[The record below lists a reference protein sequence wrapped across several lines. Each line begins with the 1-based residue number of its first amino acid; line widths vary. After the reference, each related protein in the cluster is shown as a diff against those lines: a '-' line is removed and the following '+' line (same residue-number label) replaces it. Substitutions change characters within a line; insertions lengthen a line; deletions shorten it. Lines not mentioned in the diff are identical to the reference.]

1 MPVGQAVQL
10 SMRSIKLATL
20 LASATALASTAALDA
35 PAPALAAH
43 DQTVLFE
50 APPDLLSPQ
59 LRPGALAQLDS
70 LGARAI
76 RVVLLWRDVAPAS
89 NSAAKPNFDATDPA
103 AYDWGQYD
111 AVMQAAAQRG
121 WQVLLTVSG
130 PVPRWATPGGVD
142 QTTRPDPLEFGRF
155 MTAVGRHYGR
165 QVKLFSIWNEPN
177 HPEFLDPQYAGGRP
191 ASPRIYR
198 GLYQAGYAGLQASG
212 NFAGVKVLLG
222 ETAPRGTGHDVA
234 PLTFLRGTL
243 CLDNRYRR
251 ASSCSALP
259 TDGWAH
265 HAYTT
270 LAGPF
275 FKPPEPNDV
284 TIAVLSRLTGALD
297 KAGRARAIPKHLPVY
312 LTEFGIQSFP
322 DPFNGVSLAQQP
334 EYMAI
339 GEHIAW
345 RNPRVKFFSQYLLRD
360 ERAGSSQN
368 KLKKFGG
375 FDTGLELNSGKPKP
389 SYSAWPVPLVVARG
403 SAKKVSLWG
412 YARPANA
419 ATNVQ
424 VEVADGRR
432 GFRALFTRRTDARG
446 YWQASSAYRTGRRW
460 RLTWTSP
467 TGKRYVGPPIRAYS
481 TSGKLQR

>member
-1 MPVGQAVQL
+1 
-10 SMRSIKLATL
+10 MRSLKL
-20 LASATALASTAALDA
+20 LALLLCALTSTAVLGV
-35 PAPALAAH
+35 APALGAH
-43 DQTVLFE
+43 DQRVLFE
-50 APPDLLSPQ
+50 APPDLLSAQ
-59 LRPGALAQLDS
+59 RRPGALAQLDS
-70 LGARAI
+70 LGVRAI

-89 NSAAKPNFDATDPA
+89 NAAVKPAFDATDPA

-111 AVMQAAAQRG
+111 AVMQAAAVRG

-130 PVPRWATPGGVD
+130 PVPRWATPRGVD
-142 QTTRPDPLEFGRF
+142 QTTRPDALEYGRF
-155 MTAVGRHYGR
+155 MTAVGRHYGQ

-177 HPEFLDPQYAGGRP
+177 HPEFLNPQYINGQP

-198 GLYQAGYAGLQASG
+198 GLYQAGYAGLRASG
-212 NFAGVKVLLG
+212 NFDGMKVLLG

-234 PLTFLRGTL
+234 PLTFLRGAL

-259 TDGWAH
+259 ADGWAH

-275 FKPPEPNDV
+275 FKPREPNDV
-284 TIAVLSRLTGALD
+284 TIGVLSRLTHALD
-297 KAGRARAIPKHLPVY
+297 KAGRARALPKHLPVY

-345 RNPRVKFFSQYLLRD
+345 SNPRVKFFSQYLLRD
-360 ERAGSSQN
+360 EPPGKSSN

-375 FDTGLELNSGKPKP
+375 FDTGLELTGGKAKP
-389 SYSAWPVPLVVARG
+389 SYSAWPVPLVVSRRG
-403 SAKKVSLWG
+403 GRVALWG

-419 ATNVQ
+419 ATTVR

-432 GFRALFTRRTDARG
+432 GFRPLLTRATNALG
-446 YWQASSAYRTGRRW
+446 YWHATSAFKARRRW
-460 RLTWTSP
+460 RLRWTSGA
-467 TGKRYVGPPIRAYS
+467 GKVYLGPPIRAYS
-481 TSGKLQR
+481 QAGKLQR